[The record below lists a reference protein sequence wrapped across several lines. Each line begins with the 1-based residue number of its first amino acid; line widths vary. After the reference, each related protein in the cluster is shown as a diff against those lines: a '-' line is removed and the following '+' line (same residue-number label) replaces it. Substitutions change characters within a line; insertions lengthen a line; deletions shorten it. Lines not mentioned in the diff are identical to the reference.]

1 MGRVCVP
8 MTHTQKKK
16 KDKQRKP
23 DPRVPNAKYI
33 PLARVGY
40 AGGPRWYTG
49 GHVGF
54 ARLFRYQHVGIL
66 NAEGFALR
74 WNIGLRL
81 LRQYIPD
88 LLTLLL
94 SLRQDKHVQEVREN
108 KLSRSQGDNG
118 TEASS

>member
-1 MGRVCVP
+1 MQ
-8 MTHTQKKK
+8 TQPSRT
-16 KDKQRKP
+16 QRE
-23 DPRVPNAKYI
+23 VYSTGSCWVHWGG
-33 PLARVGY
+33 RVGY
-40 AGGPRWYTG
+40 AG

-74 WNIGLRL
+74 WNISLRI